1 MRDKNA
7 MTKRQEEVLGF
18 IEDFVKERSFA
29 PILQEIC
36 DHFGFKSPNAASDHL
51 KALAKKGYVAWSPNS
66 PRSIQLLVRRAGR
79 PGRTDMVTVPL
90 LGRIAAGHPIFA
102 LENVEDHLELPR
114 QLFRGRKLFALKV
127 QGDSMT
133 GAGIFEGD
141 LAILAAQPDFENGQ
155 IAAVVVDEEATLK
168 RLYRTSRGLRLK
180 AENPAFPDRVVS
192 SEAARSCRLAGILVG
207 TIRRF

>member
-1 MRDKNA
+1 

-29 PILQEIC
+29 PTLQEIC

-168 RLYRTSRGLRLK
+168 RLYRTAKGLRLK
-180 AENPAFPDRVVS
+180 AENPAFPDRLVS
-192 SEAARSCRLAGILVG
+192 SEAERSCRLAGILVG